1 MLCWLAIIIMSSTSI
16 SESIFALFLQKKW
29 IDLFSIQVEYI
40 HENEQTIDNN
50 RLGNVESKFKVFP
63 SIIRIQITV
72 AERVWQE
79 VMH

>member
-1 MLCWLAIIIMSSTSI
+1 M
-16 SESIFALFLQKKW
+16 
-29 IDLFSIQVEYI
+29 QVDYI
-40 HENEQTIDNN
+40 HENEQTIGNN

-72 AERVWQE
+72 AERVGQE